1 MFKCVQCE
9 MPLNNMSIVYWFDEK
24 FYIKGS
30 TKQLP
35 LCSCDCGTKYYDE
48 NGFNKKDVLKNV
60 KQ

>member
-9 MPLNNMSIVYWFDEK
+9 MPSIVYWFDER

-35 LCSCDCGTKYYDE
+35 LCSCDCGTKYYGE
-48 NGFNKKDVLKNV
+48 NGFNGFVTY
-60 KQ
+60 

>member
-9 MPLNNMSIVYWFDEK
+9 MPLNNMSIVYWFAEK

-35 LCSCDCGTKYYDE
+35 LCSCACGTKYYEE
-48 NGFNKKDVLKNV
+48 NGFNKKVPLKV
-60 KQ
+60 K